1 MIDLTFPRSQGYLF
15 EEALNYIRIHVATDN
30 AMSCIS
36 ADKVTKCMNLHFVTN
51 GVCYRM

>member
-1 MIDLTFPRSQGYLF
+1 MIDLTFSRSQGYLF
-15 EEALNYIRIHVATDN
+15 EEALNYIRIHVAT

-51 GVCYRM
+51 GVCYQM